1 MSKKQPLK
9 GMRDVPSMRTV
20 LGRSHPNGEQAIYID
35 LHRLMTEKARLEG
48 ELAMWQA
55 NVQRIQKRLAEIDAQ
70 TQQLDDIA
78 ARERE
83 KRNNTGEAEHG
94 LDEMTL
100 TY

>member
-9 GMRDVPSMRTV
+9 GMRDVPGMRTV
-20 LGRSHPNGEQAIYID
+20 IGRSRPGGEQAIYID
-35 LHRLMTEKARLEG
+35 LHRLVTEKARLER

-55 NVQRIQKRLAEIDAQ
+55 NVQRIQERLAEIDAQ
-70 TQQLDDIA
+70 MQQLDEMA

-83 KRNNTGEAEHG
+83 KRNNTGEEEYG

>member
-1 MSKKQPLK
+1 MSKKPPLK
-9 GMRDVPSMRTV
+9 GMRGVPSMRTV
-20 LGRSHPNGEQAIYID
+20 IGRSRPSGEQAIYVD
-35 LHRLMTEKARLEG
+35 LHRLVTEKARLEG

-55 NVQRIQKRLAEIDAQ
+55 NVQRIQGRLADIEAQ
-70 TQQLDDIA
+70 MQQLDEIA

-83 KRNNTGEAEHG
+83 KRNNTGEEEHS